1 MKLQQVPKGL
11 IFDLDGTL
19 ADTLPQLALAAK
31 LSCEAAGLK
40 APTVDEAKTYVGN
53 GVKLL
58 LTRAIAGRR
67 DAEPEDVDPSLLAR
81 VRELFNRYYSE
92 GLPDNYSVYP
102 GVKTGLAFFKEQ
114 GIKLGVCTNK
124 PQMFAVPLLKYMGLF
139 SCFDFVL
146 GGEVLQ
152 ERKPDPKPVLYVA
165 QKLKVSPDECA
176 MVGDSENDVF
186 AGQRAGMS
194 TVFFT
199 YGYFSA
205 DPDTIDPDHIFNDF
219 SALTALIKQLQQR

>member
-67 DAEPEDVDPSLLAR
+67 DAGPEDVDPSLLAR

-92 GLPDNYSVYP
+92 GLHDNYSVYP
-102 GVKTGLAFFKEQ
+102 GVKAGLAFFKEQ

-124 PQMFAVPLLKYMGLF
+124 PQMFAVPLLKFMGLF

-176 MVGDSENDVF
+176 MAGDSENDVF

>member
-1 MKLQQVPKGL
+1 MKLKHVPKGL

-31 LSCEAAGLK
+31 LSCEAADLK
-40 APTVDEAKTYVGN
+40 APTLDEAKIYVGN

-67 DAEPEDVDPSLLAR
+67 DAVPDDVDKTLLAR
-81 VRELFNRYYSE
+81 VRELFNHYYSE
-92 GLPDNYSVYP
+92 GLSSNYSLYP
-102 GVKTGLAFFKEQ
+102 GVKAGLTFFKQQ

-124 PQMFAVPLLKYMGLF
+124 PQMFAVPLLKHMGLF
-139 SCFDFVL
+139 SLFDYVL
-146 GGEVLQ
+146 GGEVLE

-165 QKLKVSPDECA
+165 QKLKVEPCECA
-176 MVGDSENDVF
+176 MAGDSENDVF

-199 YGYFSA
+199 YGYFSS
-205 DPDTIDPDHIFNDF
+205 DPATITPDHIFNDF
-219 SALTALIKQLQQR
+219 NALTALIKQLQQR

>member
-67 DAEPEDVDPSLLAR
+67 DAEPEDVDPALLAR

-176 MVGDSENDVF
+176 MAGDSENDVF

>member
-40 APTVDEAKTYVGN
+40 APTIDEAKTYVGN

-67 DAEPEDVDPSLLAR
+67 DAGPEDVDPALLAR

-124 PQMFAVPLLKYMGLF
+124 PQMFAVPLLKFMGLF

>member
-1 MKLQQVPKGL
+1 MKLQHVPKGL

-58 LTRAIAGRR
+58 LIRAIAGRR
-67 DAEPEDVDPSLLAR
+67 DAVPEDVDPSLLAK
-81 VRELFNRYYSE
+81 VRELFNHYYSE
-92 GLPDNYSVYP
+92 GLPNNYRVYP
-102 GVKTGLAFFKEQ
+102 GVKAGLAFFKEQ

-152 ERKPDPKPVLYVA
+152 ERKPDPRPVLYVA
-165 QKLKVSPDECA
+165 QKLKVRPDECA